1 MRPSP
6 KPHHRMFRLHVRLP
20 QFALTMVVPYWFEL
34 QPISEITAELWMDNF
49 RSGLFLPFALY
60 CTEFPMNTS
69 LRTPL
74 GLCFVGSCIQG
85 IQFPPD
91 PMKDQFLSSVCVCR
105 KPACLVSVSS
115 QGFPH
120 VCSHA
125 PFPPL
130 LMSCLFFLVLVPCPV
145 SVAQ

>member
-20 QFALTMVVPYWFEL
+20 QSALTMVVPYWFEL
-34 QPISEITAELWMDNF
+34 QSISEITAELWMDNF
-49 RSGLFLPFALY
+49 RSGLFLPFAFY

-85 IQFPPD
+85 IQLPPD
-91 PMKDQFLSSVCVCR
+91 PMKDQFLSCGCVCVWVCVC
-105 KPACLVSVSS
+105 V
-115 QGFPH
+115 
-120 VCSHA
+120 
-125 PFPPL
+125 
-130 LMSCLFFLVLVPCPV
+130 CLFVCFCRLRITYDSKATRCRRLKLWSPC
-145 SVAQ
+145 QFECRE